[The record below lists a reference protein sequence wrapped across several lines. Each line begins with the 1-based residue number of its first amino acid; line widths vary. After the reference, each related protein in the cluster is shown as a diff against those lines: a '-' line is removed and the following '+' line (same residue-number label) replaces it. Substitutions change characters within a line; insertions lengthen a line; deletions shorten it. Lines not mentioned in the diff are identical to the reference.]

1 MKRIISLD
9 FLRGLAMIFMLAF
22 HVLIHVSWHAQAS
35 NYSNLQAII
44 DSGLLWL
51 FVIIFIL
58 ANFRALFLMVSMSV
72 HAYILTKTMNKEN
85 AKSILIK
92 NLFFAFMLYLVALFT
107 EGIAAN
113 WGVLGRSIQLGRWA
127 PEYINRVMHFETLNS
142 ISVSIAII
150 TLVFYGFVSSGI
162 ISNKKKTLS
171 ILTGLA
177 VLIVIISAIIL
188 PLVEVWFPGYYGDA
202 LLSGQYQFHS
212 VGEFFLKLLL
222 SALFGVE
229 QPILPFM
236 CTTFIGGIVG
246 YQLAQEDVKRD
257 MPKKGMLI
265 GLLIIASG
273 AIVLLSDMRQFKV
286 EFDVF
291 PTWFYLITTGLQI
304 IILMAVLRMVEFSER
319 VTKSDKL
326 QKFVKKT
333 AWARRWGLVSLS
345 LFVWQVYPEF
355 LMRWLGNVVTGG
367 TVEFFIRGQA
377 GGLPSISMIIV
388 VVIVWDLLI
397 RLWEKAKFKYSF
409 EWIMATIAGNVLG
422 SKIKGIKDPTE
433 RLNIQETLYTP
444 EAIVF
449 IK

>member
-58 ANFRALFLMVSMSV
+58 ANFRALFLMVSMTI

-85 AKSILIK
+85 AKSILTK
-92 NLFFAFMLYLVALFT
+92 NLFFALMLYFVALFT

-127 PEYINRVMHFETLNS
+127 PEYIHRVMHFETLNS
-142 ISVSIAII
+142 IAVSIAII
-150 TLVFYGFVSSGI
+150 TLVFYALVKSGI
-162 ISNKKKTLS
+162 IGDKKKTLS
-171 ILTGLA
+171 ILTALA
-177 VLIVIISAIIL
+177 VCIVVLSAIIL
-188 PLVEVWFPGYYGDA
+188 PFVEVWFPGYYGDA
-202 LLSGQYQFHS
+202 LYSGQYTFNS
-212 VGEFFLKLLL
+212 VGEFFQKLLM

-236 CTTFIGGIVG
+236 CTTFIGGIIG
-246 YQLAQEDVKRD
+246 YQLAQPDVKKD
-257 MPKKGMLI
+257 MPKKGMFI
-265 GLLIIASG
+265 GLLVIVAG
-273 AIVLLSDMRQFKV
+273 VIVLLTDLRQFKV

-291 PTWFYLITTGLQI
+291 PVWFYLFTTGLQI

-319 VTKSDKL
+319 VAKSDKL
-326 QKFVKKT
+326 QKFATKT
-333 AWARRWGLVSLS
+333 VWVRRWGLISLT

-367 TVEFFIRGQA
+367 QVEFFIRGQA
-377 GGLPSISMIIV
+377 GGLPSIIMIIV
-388 VVIVWDLLI
+388 VLIVWDLLI

-409 EWIMATIAGNVLG
+409 EWIMATIAAKVLG
-422 SKIKGIKDPTE
+422 NKIRGIKDPTE
-433 RLNIQETLYTP
+433 RLNIQETLYNP
-444 EAIVF
+444 EPIIF
-449 IK
+449 LK